1 MTIAL
6 WCVFIAGI
14 LPYVATIAAK
24 AGLKN
29 YDNNAPRSMQLEGY
43 RAPVTKSD
51 IALNLCL
58 EATKTSK
65 CRIPDGGRDL
75 PFCECAT
82 WVSTTLKH

>member
-1 MTIAL
+1 MLCAPEVTYNASSRGKTSMTIAL

-43 RAPVTKSD
+43 RAR
-51 IALNLCL
+51 AN
-58 EATKTSK
+58 A
-65 CRIPDGGRDL
+65 
-75 PFCECAT
+75 AQ
-82 WVSTTLKH
+82 